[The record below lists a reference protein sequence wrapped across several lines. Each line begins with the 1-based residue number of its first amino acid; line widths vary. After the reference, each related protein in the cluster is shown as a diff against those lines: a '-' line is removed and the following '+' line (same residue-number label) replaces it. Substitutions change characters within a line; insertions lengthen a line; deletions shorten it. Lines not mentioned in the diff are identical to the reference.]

1 MNNITIG
8 QYIPGNSLLHRA
20 DPRTKLIAT
29 ILYMV
34 MIFVSDGVVGLALSA
49 LLVFTAVT
57 VSGVGWK
64 LILRSL
70 RGILFVAVFTAVI
83 NLFAVK
89 SGNVLV
95 DMGFLSIT
103 TGGIVNAVRLVIRLF
118 LLIMGVSLLTFTTT
132 PISLT
137 DGIETMFRPLNRI
150 HVPVHDIAMMMT
162 IAIRFVPPLMEE
174 ASRITRAQAS
184 RGADYSTGGLV
195 ARVKGFFPILLP
207 MIVGAFTRADQ
218 LADAM
223 EARCYRGGEGR
234 TKYNKLSFS
243 KADIVFAGFLMI
255 YTVAMILAKILA

>member
-34 MIFVSDGVVGLALSA
+34 MIFVSDGVIGLALSA

-89 SGNVLV
+89 GGSVLV
-95 DMGFLSIT
+95 DIGFLSIT
-103 TGGIVNAVRLVIRLF
+103 TGGIVNAIRLVIRLF

-137 DGIETMFRPLNRI
+137 DGIETMFRPLNKI

-174 ASRITRAQAS
+174 AGRITRAQAS
-184 RGADYSTGGLV
+184 RGADYSTGGIV

-223 EARCYRGGEGR
+223 ESRCYRVGEGR

-243 KADIVFAGFLMI
+243 KADIVFAGFLTV
-255 YTVAMILAKILA
+255 YTVAMILAKFLA